1 MHPRHQ
7 QRHRWNA
14 IRGRRVG
21 SARGPARSKGI
32 SLLEVVLALAIL
44 AMSGAILAQ
53 VASNATDNGL
63 MAHRLATAQI
73 LAESKMAEVV
83 TGAITIQGSSGW
95 LPITDPVPNGTW
107 YYSIQTVNAVR
118 PNMIGIRLSI
128 TDADGQANNKELFYI
143 VRWMIDPNLG
153 LDTLP
158 SSTSSTGSTSTGS
171 TGSSAGTGSTSSG
184 GIQ

>member
-1 MHPRHQ
+1 MQPLK
-7 QRHRWNA
+7 QRQPRWNA
-14 IRGRRVG
+14 TRRKRVW
-21 SARGPARSKGI
+21 SMRGPALPKGI

-83 TGAITIQGSSGW
+83 TGAISIQGSSGW
-95 LPITDPVPNGTW
+95 MPITDPVPNGTW
-107 YYSIQTVNAVR
+107 YYNIQTVNAVR
-118 PNMIGIRLSI
+118 PNMIGIRLAI
-128 TDADGQANNKELFYI
+128 TDNDGQENNKELFYI

-153 LDTLP
+153 LDTPP
-158 SSTSSTGSTSTGS
+158 SATNS
-171 TGSSAGTGSTSSG
+171 TGSSGSSAATSAASSG

>member
-7 QRHRWNA
+7 QRLRWNA
-14 IRGRRVG
+14 TRGKRVW
-21 SARGPARSKGI
+21 SERGPAQVKGI

-107 YYSIQTVNAVR
+107 YYSVQTVNAVR
-118 PNMIGIRLSI
+118 PNMIGIRLAI
-128 TDADGQANNKELFYI
+128 TDADGQTDNKELFYI

-153 LDTLP
+153 LDTPP
-158 SSTSSTGSTSTGS
+158 SSSDSSGSASTGS
-171 TGSSAGTGSTSSG
+171 TGSSVGTGAASSG

>member
-1 MHPRHQ
+1 MHPRQQ
-7 QRHRWNA
+7 QRLRWNA
-14 IRGRRVG
+14 TRGQRVW
-21 SARGPARSKGI
+21 STRSPAQSKGI

-83 TGAITIQGSSGW
+83 TGAISIQGSSGW

-128 TDADGQANNKELFYI
+128 TDNDGQANDKELFYI

-153 LDTLP
+153 LDTP
-158 SSTSSTGSTSTGS
+158 PTSTDS
-171 TGSSAGTGSTSSG
+171 SGSSSSSVGTGTSSG
-184 GIQ
+184 GGIQ